1 MVDQRLMKLV
11 LGKSESQRVLVEA
24 RTTVLVVSGHLVL
37 RGPLAWQAESVITQE
52 HTLCAEESLLVEDG
66 GWIDLRAR
74 DRVELM
80 LLPPE
85 RSAFWRQVGRCL
97 GKLFEH
103 EPRGTLAAP
112 TGPEWPGR

>member
-24 RTTVLVVSGHLVL
+24 RTTVVVVSGQLVL
-37 RGPLAWQAESVITQE
+37 RGPLAWQAENMIALE
-52 HTLCAEESLLVEDG
+52 HTLCAEESLLLDDG

-85 RSAFWRQVGRCL
+85 PSAFWRQVGRCL

>member
-24 RTTVLVVSGHLVL
+24 RSTVLVVSGQLVL
-37 RGPLAWQAESVITQE
+37 RGPLAWQAENMIALE

-85 RSAFWRQVGRCL
+85 PSAFWRQVGRCL
-97 GKLFEH
+97 GKL
-103 EPRGTLAAP
+103 TAP
-112 TGPEWPGR
+112 PPKASNLT